1 MNHTTNE
8 PSRPADGE
16 NVPPA
21 ESRVPDDHDDHP
33 TVKQLAYLRALA
45 DRAGQTFAYPRTA
58 RQASAEIRR
67 LRAQKPTSRVERSL
81 ERREIADAIARGPEE
96 ACGVDV
102 ERDVT
107 GYGSSATWR

>member
-21 ESRVPDDHDDHP
+21 ESRIPDDHDDRP